1 MKSPK
6 VTATPDPKSKQL
18 SNGKTTPVRPA
29 SKRPIPVGSDDSD
42 AENESGVLCSKEL
55 KTSHKKMKLATAKEM
70 EPKKTDLSSDDD
82 EEEEDDGDSE
92 ENEDYDRDSEEDED
106 DDEDSEEDE
115 DDSSEQEEGESDD
128 ESELS
133 AQKSKA
139 TNSLLGSIVNQK
151 TESLKGEKPAG
162 DKTQSSA
169 KQQVLPD
176 KGVCRSESHSDAQSG
191 SAAGNVLILHAPDN
205 LSSLREFLSKI
216 SPVTSINKI
225 EPSPIMATVSNIG
238 VLRSRLKSGKLVF
251 QGKELQVIPIDNL
264 GGVEKPPTKAL
275 FVSGIPKSVT
285 AEQFKNHLS
294 NCQPVSFRLLD
305 KHPKANSAIMSFPTI
320 DIAKQARQVLSSLT
334 LEGRTLRVQ
343 FTTEQDRTSP
353 DNCAKI
359 AVLNCPASP
368 KQLRKIF
375 PTCVDVFWIQKKR
388 KAILKFPS
396 LEARKDAVSKPKFF
410 SGQKLKLALVGG
422 PELKTAVVW
431 GFPADAKKSDIK
443 GLFNGVVSVSREN
456 SNFGN
461 KQPPMV
467 VEFENAADCLNAI
480 TSNATLEGRR
490 LSVFLKEVYLDDLS
504 DQPKQTGQLVNKT
517 KVAETS
523 DSSKAKIS
531 KSEEVADSDD
541 DSDEDDDDEDMDE
554 EDDETGDDDESEDES
569 EDGSEDAIMASS
581 KADGKQSRNSQGQR
595 SALPKSSQHP
605 ENQNNFKAQNKAGGG
620 FKSNSFRGRGR
631 GGQSPRGRGGQS
643 SRGRSGDRGG
653 WSKRGGHRNG

>member
-6 VTATPDPKSKQL
+6 LTATPDSKSKQL
-18 SNGKTTPVRPA
+18 SNGKTTPARPT

-42 AENESGVLCSKEL
+42 AETESNVLCNNEL

-70 EPKKTDLSSDDD
+70 EPRKTDLSSDDD
-82 EEEEDDGDSE
+82 EEEEEDDGDCE
-92 ENEDYDRDSEEDED
+92 ENED

-115 DDSSEQEEGESDD
+115 DDDEDSGEDEDDSSEQEEECESD

-133 AQKSKA
+133 AQESK
-139 TNSLLGSIVNQK
+139 TTDNLPRPVVNQK
-151 TESLKGEKPAG
+151 TGSLKGEKPVE
-162 DKTQSSA
+162 DKTQCST
-169 KQQVLPD
+169 KQQLLSD
-176 KGVCRSESHSDAQSG
+176 KGVCQPGSHNDAQIS
-191 SAAGNVLILHAPDN
+191 SAAGNIIILHAPDN

-225 EPSPIMATVSNIG
+225 EPSPIMATVSDIG
-238 VLRSRLKSGKLVF
+238 VLKSRLKSGKLVF
-251 QGKELQVIPIDNL
+251 QGKELKVIPVDNF
-264 GGVEKPPTKAL
+264 GEVKRPPTKAL

-305 KHPKANSAIMSFPTI
+305 KHPKANSALMSFPTV
-320 DIAKQARQVLSSLT
+320 DVSKQAHQVLSLLT

-343 FTTEQDRTSP
+343 FTTEQDRASP
-353 DNCAKI
+353 DNCVKI
-359 AVLNCPASP
+359 AVLNCPANA

-443 GLFNGVVSVSREN
+443 ELFNGVVSVSRET

-467 VEFENAADCLNAI
+467 VEFETAADCLNAT

-490 LSVFLKEVYLDDLS
+490 LTVLLKEVYLDNLN
-504 DQPKQTGQLVNKT
+504 QPKQSGQLVNKT
-517 KVAETS
+517 KVAETT
-523 DSSKAKIS
+523 DSSKAKVS
-531 KSEEVADSDD
+531 KAEEVADTDD
-541 DSDEDDDDEDMDE
+541 DEGDEDDDDEDMSE
-554 EDDETGDDDESEDES
+554 EDDETDDDDESEENS
-569 EDGSEDAIMASS
+569 SEDATMVSP
-581 KADGKQSRNSQGQR
+581 KAINKQTRNSQGQKSVFPR
-595 SALPKSSQHP
+595 SSQHP
-605 ENQNNFKAQNKAGGG
+605 GNQNNFKAQNKAGGG

-643 SRGRSGDRGG
+643 SRGRGGDRGG
-653 WSKRGGHRNG
+653 WSKRGGHKNG